1 MHVLIR
7 RYTATPEVV
16 TEAQP
21 KLQSLEQVM
30 RSLPGF
36 VAYYLV
42 QTDDGL
48 ASITLTEDERGSVES
63 MARAADGVQRNLQTA
78 SNLGSPEVTLGT
90 VLMCTTR

>member
-7 RYTATPEVV
+7 RYKATPEVV

-63 MARAADGVQRNLQTA
+63 MTRAADWVHQNLQTA

-90 VLMCTTR
+90 ILMCTSR